1 MIHGGRRP
9 PCTGYAKAKLL
20 VWLGTGENLEGQD
33 WHAGWGGR
41 KYIHTA
47 FLFYDSF
54 RIVYY
59 RVKKK
64 GMAAFSSCFA

>member
-1 MIHGGRRP
+1 MHRLCQSRSFW
-9 PCTGYAKAKLL
+9 Y
-20 VWLGTGENLEGQD
+20 
-33 WHAGWGGR
+33 GWGQGKTWKDR
-41 KYIHTA
+41 IGMPVGEAERYIHTA

-64 GMAAFSSCFA
+64 GMAAFSSCFARCMGRSG